1 MATGMDDVARRYLL
15 LALRLDRL
23 GSGILTA
30 YLGPPE
36 LAEVVAGERPTSPR
50 ELHDEALNL
59 HENVADQTAGPAVDG
74 TRAAW
79 LGAQLTALSAAARIR
94 AGDEIALP
102 ELVEQLLELPAQRE
116 PETSLTAAHRLLDA
130 ALPPGPSLRGRLAAH
145 RRQTAVPSEQV
156 PELAQRLMALL
167 RERCQQD
174 LSLPSGESMLL
185 EPWQI
190 AGGSWDTRTAAVGPR
205 ETRLELNLAIEWPLD
220 TLLRSVA
227 AESYPGRHA
236 QRVSRHQAVAEE
248 ADRWE
253 ASAWCAVTPEAA
265 LADGLAGVGREAV
278 LGDFEL
284 SAELRRIGHLIGL
297 RIDVERD
304 LEVGRGRRLLAPAAS
319 NAALLLHQDGLPE
332 SEVRGY
338 LAEMGLL
345 TEREVDRVME
355 RLSDPLLR
363 VEPFSR
369 AYAPQLVS
377 DWLQVTGQTSG
388 VARLLREQ
396 LTPALVREEAA

>member
-1 MATGMDDVARRYLL
+1 MASGMDDLARRYLL

-23 GSGILTA
+23 RSGLLVA
-30 YLGPPE
+30 YLGPAE
-36 LAEVVAGERPTSPR
+36 LAEVVAGERPTSAR
-50 ELHDEALNL
+50 ELHDEALRL
-59 HENVADQTAGPAVDG
+59 HESVADQTAASAVDG

-79 LGAQLTALSAAARIR
+79 LGAQLTALSAAARTL

-102 ELVEQLLELPAQRE
+102 ELVEQLLDLSAERE
-116 PETSLTAAHRLLDA
+116 PETSLSAAHRLLDA
-130 ALPPGPSLRGRLAAH
+130 ALPRGPSLRSRLAEH
-145 RRQTAVPSEQV
+145 RRATVVPSEQV
-156 PELAQRLMALL
+156 PAVAHQLIALL
-167 RERCQQD
+167 RERCTQD
-174 LSLPSGESMLL
+174 LSLPHGELLLL
-185 EPWQI
+185 EPWQV
-190 AGGSWDTRTAAVGPR
+190 AVGTWDMRTAGAGPR
-205 ETRLELNLAIEWPLD
+205 ETRLELNLAIDWPLD

-227 AESYPGRHA
+227 AETYPGRHA
-236 QRVSRHQAVAEE
+236 QRVSRQRAVVEV

-253 ASAWCAVTPEAA
+253 ASAWCAVTPDAA
-265 LADGLAGVGREAV
+265 LADGLGGVGREAV

-284 SAELRRIGHLIGL
+284 GSELRRIGRKVGL
-297 RIDVERD
+297 HVDVERD

-319 NAALLLHQDGLPE
+319 NAALLLHQDGLPPL
-332 SEVRGY
+332 EVRGY

-369 AYAPQLVS
+369 AYAPPLVS
-377 DWLQVTGQTSG
+377 RWLQVTGQTMG

-396 LTPALVREEAA
+396 LTPGLLRDEAA

>member
-1 MATGMDDVARRYLL
+1 MAIGMDDIARRYLL

-23 GSGILTA
+23 GGGLLTA
-30 YLGPPE
+30 YLGPAE

-50 ELHDEALNL
+50 ELHDEALRL
-59 HENVADQTAGPAVDG
+59 HESVADQTAGSPVDG
-74 TRAAW
+74 TRAVW

-116 PETSLTAAHRLLDA
+116 PETSLGAAHRLLDA
-130 ALPPGPSLRGRLAAH
+130 ALPPGPSLRGRLAEH

-167 RERCQQD
+167 RERCLQD
-174 LSLPSGESMLL
+174 LNLPNGESLLL

-236 QRVSRHQAVAEE
+236 QRVSRQQAVAEG

-304 LEVGRGRRLLAPAAS
+304 LEVGRCRRLLAPAAS

-369 AYAPQLVS
+369 AYAPQLIS
-377 DWLQVTGQTSG
+377 GWLEVTGQTSG

-396 LTPALVREEAA
+396 LTPGLVRDEAA